1 MNQTLPIFLFLSV
14 ASIAL
19 FSFISMAVWASERR
33 REREAYYRNETARKI
48 AEMQGVGGDS
58 AIDFIREE
66 EKIAARRRT
75 EGLKLSG
82 FVTLA
87 VGIGMMLFL
96 KALYHDEPGDP
107 VYLVGIIPLLT
118 ATALLAY
125 GYLLAPRQHRG

>member
-19 FSFISMAVWASERR
+19 FSFVSMSVWAIERR

-48 AEMQGVGGDS
+48 AEMQGVGGDA

-82 FVTLA
+82 VVTFA

-107 VYLVGIIPLLT
+107 VYFVGVIPLLISV
-118 ATALLAY
+118 ALLAY
-125 GYLLAPRQHRG
+125 SYLLAPKPYRS